1 MVIRMARSDDAALIA
16 YHRTQM
22 FREMGVL
29 PDHLVGALQTATQE
43 LLPSLIDTG
52 TYVGWLAE
60 EERSHNVVAGV
71 GLYLRAILP
80 RPGAIRPGVPGVIDR
95 EGIVLNAYTQPTH
108 RRKGTACALMQA
120 MLEWS
125 RSAGVTR
132 LVLHASPQGKP
143 LYEQL
148 GFQPGNEMRYAGDE
162 TPDNAERAR
171 S

>member
-1 MVIRMARSDDAALIA
+1 MVIRMARSDDAAVIA
-16 YHRTQM
+16 YHRAQM
-22 FREMGVL
+22 FREMGIL

-43 LLPSLIDTG
+43 QLPSLIDAG

-60 EERSHNVVAGV
+60 EDHSHNVVAGV
-71 GLYLRAILP
+71 GLYLRPILP
-80 RPGAIRPGVPGVIDR
+80 RPGAVRPGVPGVIDR
-95 EGIVLNAYTQPTH
+95 EGIVLNAYTELAH
-108 RRKGTACALMQA
+108 RRRGAARALMQE

-148 GFQPGNEMRYAGDE
+148 GFQPGNEMRYVDGE
-162 TPDNAERAR
+162 TSDNA
-171 S
+171 